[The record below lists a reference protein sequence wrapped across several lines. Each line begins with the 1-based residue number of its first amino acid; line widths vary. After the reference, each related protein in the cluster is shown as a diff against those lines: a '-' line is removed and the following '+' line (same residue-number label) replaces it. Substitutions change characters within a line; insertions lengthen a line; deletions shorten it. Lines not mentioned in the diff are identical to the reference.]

1 MRATTHSRP
10 GNRRSYT
17 LSALVCTLVALLWTH
32 HSARAQAT
40 PTLTP
45 TVPVTKVL
53 AIGRLVTLPMTE
65 AARKVLP
72 EEVRDTVQLYLQGK
86 IDQWYVQEDQSG
98 VVFIIN
104 TSKVEDARR
113 ILDTL
118 PLSQEHL
125 MTFQLIG
132 LGPLSPLGALIKQ
145 R

>member
-1 MRATTHSRP
+1 MRATTQSRP

-17 LSALVCTLVALLWTH
+17 LPALVCTLIALLWPH

-40 PTLTP
+40 PALTP

-104 TSKVEDARR
+104 TSKVEEARR

-132 LGPLSPLGALIKQ
+132 LGPLSPRGVLIKQ

>member
-1 MRATTHSRP
+1 VRATTHSRP
-10 GNRRSYT
+10 RNRRSYT
-17 LSALVCTLVALLWTH
+17 LSALVCTLIALRWTH

-40 PTLTP
+40 PAPAP

-98 VVFIIN
+98 VVFMIN
-104 TSKVEDARR
+104 TSKLEDARR

>member
-1 MRATTHSRP
+1 M
-10 GNRRSYT
+10 
-17 LSALVCTLVALLWTH
+17 
-32 HSARAQAT
+32 
-40 PTLTP
+40 
-45 TVPVTKVL
+45 PVTKVL

-118 PLSQEHL
+118 PLSREHL
-125 MTFQLIG
+125 MTFRLIG
-132 LGPLSPLGALIKQ
+132 LGPLSPLGVLIKQ

>member
-1 MRATTHSRP
+1 MRAPTRSRP

-17 LSALVCTLVALLWTH
+17 LSALACTLIALLWTH

-65 AARKVLP
+65 AARKLLP

-118 PLSQEHL
+118 PLSREHL

>member
-1 MRATTHSRP
+1 VRATTHSRLR
-10 GNRRSYT
+10 NRRSYT
-17 LSALVCTLVALLWTH
+17 LSALVCTLIALLWTH

-40 PTLTP
+40 PILTP

-86 IDQWYVQEDQSG
+86 IDQWYVQEDLSG
-98 VVFIIN
+98 VVFMIN
-104 TSKVEDARR
+104 ASTVEDARR

-118 PLSQEHL
+118 PLSREHL

>member
-1 MRATTHSRP
+1 
-10 GNRRSYT
+10 
-17 LSALVCTLVALLWTH
+17 
-32 HSARAQAT
+32 
-40 PTLTP
+40 
-45 TVPVTKVL
+45 VTKVL

-72 EEVRDTVQLYLQGK
+72 EEVRDTVHLYLQGK

-98 VVFIIN
+98 VVFMIN

-113 ILDTL
+113 ILDTS

-132 LGPLSPLGALIKQ
+132 LGPLSPLGTLIKQ

>member
-1 MRATTHSRP
+1 
-10 GNRRSYT
+10 
-17 LSALVCTLVALLWTH
+17 
-32 HSARAQAT
+32 
-40 PTLTP
+40 
-45 TVPVTKVL
+45 VTKVL

-86 IDQWYVQEDQSG
+86 IDQWYMQEDQSG

-132 LGPLSPLGALIKQ
+132 LGPSSPLGALIKQ

>member
-10 GNRRSYT
+10 RNRRSYT
-17 LSALVCTLVALLWTH
+17 LSALVCTLIALLWTH
-32 HSARAQAT
+32 HSATAQAT
-40 PTLTP
+40 PSLTP

-86 IDQWYVQEDQSG
+86 IDQWYVQEDRSG
-98 VVFIIN
+98 VVFMIN
-104 TSKVEDARR
+104 TSTVEDARR

-118 PLSQEHL
+118 PFSREHL

>member
-1 MRATTHSRP
+1 VRATTHSRP
-10 GNRRSYT
+10 GSRRSCT
-17 LSALVCTLVALLWTH
+17 LSALVCILIALLWTH

-40 PTLTP
+40 PALTP
-45 TVPVTKVL
+45 TVPVIKVL

-98 VVFIIN
+98 VVFMIN

-118 PLSQEHL
+118 PLSQENL

>member
-17 LSALVCTLVALLWTH
+17 LSALACTLIALLWTH

-40 PTLTP
+40 STLTS

-98 VVFIIN
+98 VC
-104 TSKVEDARR
+104 
-113 ILDTL
+113 LHH
-118 PLSQEHL
+118 QH
-125 MTFQLIG
+125 QQG
-132 LGPLSPLGALIKQ
+132 
-145 R
+145 

>member
-1 MRATTHSRP
+1 M
-10 GNRRSYT
+10 
-17 LSALVCTLVALLWTH
+17 
-32 HSARAQAT
+32 
-40 PTLTP
+40 
-45 TVPVTKVL
+45 PVTKVL

-125 MTFQLIG
+125 MTVQLIE
-132 LGPLSPLGALIKQ
+132 LGPLIPLGALIKQ

>member
-1 MRATTHSRP
+1 MRATTHSGP

-17 LSALVCTLVALLWTH
+17 VSALVCTLIALLWTH

-86 IDQWYVQEDQSG
+86 IDQWYVQEDQGG
-98 VVFIIN
+98 VVFMIN
-104 TSKVEDARR
+104 TSKVEDARH

>member
-1 MRATTHSRP
+1 VRATTHSRP
-10 GNRRSYT
+10 RNRRSYT
-17 LSALVCTLVALLWTH
+17 LSALVCTLIALLWTH

-40 PTLTP
+40 PDLTP

-65 AARKVLP
+65 ATRKVLP

-98 VVFIIN
+98 VVFMIN

>member
-1 MRATTHSRP
+1 
-10 GNRRSYT
+10 
-17 LSALVCTLVALLWTH
+17 
-32 HSARAQAT
+32 
-40 PTLTP
+40 
-45 TVPVTKVL
+45 
-53 AIGRLVTLPMTE
+53 MTE
-65 AARKVLP
+65 AARKLLP

-125 MTFQLIG
+125 MTFQLTG
-132 LGPLSPLGALIKQ
+132 LGPLSPLGGLIKQ